1 MQNSY
6 KKYTKEEDN
15 LIIKAISENPNN
27 INQAIKSL
35 SIKLG
40 RSEGALTIRWY
51 KTLSKKP
58 SSKAFMVYGKKSHLV
73 NRKNGK
79 VVEKHKV
86 SIWNT
91 ILNIFNK

>member
-1 MQNSY
+1 
-6 KKYTKEEDN
+6 
-15 LIIKAISENPNN
+15 
-27 INQAIKSL
+27 
-35 SIKLG
+35 
-40 RSEGALTIRWY
+40 
-51 KTLSKKP
+51 
-58 SSKAFMVYGKKSHLV
+58 MVYGKKSHLV